1 MLQFSLPDM
10 SWPVSLW
17 HANQAPLL
25 TLTHIEHIGPP
36 VWTTHP
42 LSGLTQQ
49 PCRQT
54 VYARSG
60 VLCVLDVCVRLMS
73 VCACVHVRVCV
84 VCVCVCVRGV
94 YVHVVVYACAS
105 VPECVFLCKL
115 VCVCVLLCISV
126 CRSFLGGLAMPH
138 AEVMCLVS
146 HCSSP
151 ETFSSGWLVP
161 PVRSSLRMSVGSG
174 VALLT
179 PYSRAGQ
186 LLCETWRLVF
196 GPRASAQLANT
207 VLSGTEH
214 PWCNAW

>member
-1 MLQFSLPDM
+1 M
-10 SWPVSLW
+10 
-17 HANQAPLL
+17 
-25 TLTHIEHIGPP
+25 
-36 VWTTHP
+36 
-42 LSGLTQQ
+42 
-49 PCRQT
+49 
-54 VYARSG
+54 
-60 VLCVLDVCVRLMS
+60 LDVCVRLMS

-161 PVRSSLRMSVGSG
+161 PVRSSLRVSVGSG

-179 PYSRAGQ
+179 PYSTFGH
-186 LLCETWRLVF
+186 LLSETGRLVLSL
-196 GPRASAQLANT
+196 GALAQWTN
-207 VLSGTEH
+207 SFKCGTEH
-214 PWCNAW
+214 PWLNARLVFYPS